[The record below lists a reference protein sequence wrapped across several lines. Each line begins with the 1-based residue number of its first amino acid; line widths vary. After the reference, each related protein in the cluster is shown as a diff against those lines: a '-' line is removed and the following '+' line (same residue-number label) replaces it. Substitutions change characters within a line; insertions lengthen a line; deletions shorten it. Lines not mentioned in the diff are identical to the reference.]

1 MIPDSRLH
9 DLLRQQGH
17 DPGFERPVDRPKR
30 KRDNREHRIQAAI
43 VAWFRSAAAGLGVD
57 PRLLFAI
64 PNGALYGRG
73 VERVIRAKMLKAE
86 GLTPGVPDLFLAR
99 ASYCDG
105 EAEPYELG
113 MFVECKTPEG
123 AIAAEQKAMHELLR
137 ARGYRVE
144 VVRSVEEG
152 IAVITSYLKT

>member
-30 KRDNREHRIQAAI
+30 RRDNREHRIQAAI
-43 VAWFRSAAAGLGVD
+43 VAWFRAAARGFGVD

-86 GLTPGVPDLFLAR
+86 GLTPGVCDLMLLVAMKG
-99 ASYCDG
+99 AHG
-105 EAEPYELG
+105 LG
-113 MFVECKTPEG
+113 IEVKTPEG
-123 AIAAEQKAMHELLR
+123 ALSSDQIAFHFAMSAE
-137 ARGYRVE
+137 GYRVE